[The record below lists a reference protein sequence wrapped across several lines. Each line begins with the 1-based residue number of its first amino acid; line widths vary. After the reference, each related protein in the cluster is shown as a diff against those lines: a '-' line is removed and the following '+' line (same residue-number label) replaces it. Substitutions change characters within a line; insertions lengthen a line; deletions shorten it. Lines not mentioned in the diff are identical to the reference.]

1 MATGADM
8 VNGALRKL
16 GINPSDSAIEGQEM
30 LDGIE
35 SLNDMLIEWE
45 NSGIVLGFA
54 PIADS
59 ADTVRVPRGTENAIK
74 ANLAG
79 RMASDYSKQL
89 SPALVAEIGASTDN
103 MLRIISKPL
112 DVEFP
117 DTLPLGSGNQ
127 CSDDTY
133 WDQRFFNTNNKE
145 NF

>member
-16 GINPSDSAIEGQEM
+16 GVNPSDSAITGQEM

-35 SLNDMLIEWE
+35 SMNDMLIEWE

-79 RMASDYSKQL
+79 RIASDYSKQIT
-89 SPALVAEIGASTDN
+89 PALMAEISASTDN
-103 MLRIISKPL
+103 MLRIVSKPI

-117 DTLPLGSGNQ
+117 DTLPKGSGNQ
-127 CSDDTY
+127 CYDD
-133 WDQRFFNTNNKE
+133 DIDSRFFPVNNEE

>member
-1 MATGADM
+1 MASGADI

-16 GINPSDSAIEGQEM
+16 GINPSDSAITGQEM

-35 SLNDMLIEWE
+35 ALNDMLIEWE

-59 ADTVRVPRGTENAIK
+59 ADTIRVPRGTELAIK
-74 ANLAG
+74 LNLAIVL
-79 RMASDYSKQL
+79 APEYSKQP
-89 SPALVAEIGASTDN
+89 SVALVEKAGTSYDR
-103 MLRIISKPL
+103 MLLISQKPL

-117 DTLPLGSGNQ
+117 DTLPLGDGNQ
-127 CSDDTY
+127 CIDINE
-133 WDQRFFNTNNKE
+133 DQRFFAANTEE

>member
-1 MATGADM
+1 MASGADI

-16 GINPSDSAIEGQEM
+16 GINPSDSAITGQEM

-54 PIADS
+54 TIADP
-59 ADTVRVPRGTENAIK
+59 ADAVRIPRGTENAVK

-79 RMASDYSKQL
+79 RVASDYSKQL
-89 SPALVAEIGASTDN
+89 SPALVAEISASSDN
-103 MLRIISKPL
+103 MLRIISKAP
-112 DVEFP
+112 DVDYP
-117 DTLPLGSGNQ
+117 DNLPRGSGNE
-127 CSDDTY
+127 CWSEDK
-133 WDQRFFNTNNKE
+133 RFYPEVEDE

>member
-1 MATGADM
+1 MASGADI

-16 GINPSDSAIEGQEM
+16 GVNPSDSAITGQEM

-59 ADTVRVPRGTENAIK
+59 ADTIRVPRGTEAAIK
-74 ANLAG
+74 ASLAG
-79 RMASDYSKQL
+79 RLASDYSKQPSASL
-89 SPALVAEIGASTDN
+89 MGEISAAFDN
-103 MLRIISKPL
+103 MLRIIQKPL

-117 DTLPLGSGNQ
+117 DTLPIGSGNQ
-127 CSDDTY
+127 CIDINE
-133 WDQRFFNTNNKE
+133 DQRFFTANTEE

>member
-16 GINPSDSAIEGQEM
+16 GIRPSDSAISPQEM

-45 NSGIVLGFA
+45 NSGLLLGFA

-59 ADTVRVPRGTENAIK
+59 GDVVRVPRGTENAVK

-79 RMASDYSKQL
+79 RLASDYSKQI
-89 SPALVAEIGASTDN
+89 STALAAEIGASSDN
-103 MLRIISKPL
+103 MLRIIMDAL
-112 DVEFP
+112 DVDYP
-117 DTLPLGSGNQ
+117 GNLPRGSGNE
-127 CSDDTY
+127 CYDTNFGR
-133 WDQRFFNTNNKE
+133 RFFPKDKEE

>member
-1 MATGADM
+1 MATGADI

-16 GINPSDSAIEGQEM
+16 GVNPSDSTITGQEM

-45 NSGIVLGFA
+45 NSGLVLGFA

-89 SPALVAEIGASTDN
+89 SAALVAEISASSDN
-103 MLRIISKPL
+103 MLRIISKPV
-112 DVEFP
+112 DVEYP
-117 DTLPLGSGNQ
+117 DTLPYGSGNQ
-127 CSDDTY
+127 CYNDTIY
-133 WDQRFFNTNNKE
+133 RRFFPVNDEE

>member
-1 MATGADM
+1 M
-8 VNGALRKL
+8 VNGAFRKL

-30 LDGIE
+30 LAGIE
-35 SLNDMLIEWE
+35 TMNDMLSEWE
-45 NSGIVLGFA
+45 ASGIVLGFS

-59 ADTVRVPRGTENAIK
+59 ADTVRVPRSTENAIK

-89 SPALVAEIGASTDN
+89 SPALVAEISASTDN

-112 DVEFP
+112 EVEFP
-117 DTLPLGSGNQ
+117 DTLPLGSGNH
-127 CSDDTY
+127 CADNTY
-133 WDQRFFNTNNKE
+133 WDQRFFNANNKE

>member
-1 MATGADM
+1 MASGADI

-16 GINPSDSAIEGQEM
+16 GINPSDSTITGQEM

-45 NSGIVLGFA
+45 NSGIVLGFS
-54 PIADS
+54 PIADP
-59 ADTVRVPRGTENAIK
+59 ADIVRIPRGTENAVK
-74 ANLAG
+74 ANLSG

-89 SPALVAEIGASTDN
+89 SPALIAEISASTDN

-117 DTLPLGSGNQ
+117 DTLPLGAGNQ
-127 CSDDTY
+127 CIDINE
-133 WDQRFFNTNNKE
+133 DQRFFPVNNKE